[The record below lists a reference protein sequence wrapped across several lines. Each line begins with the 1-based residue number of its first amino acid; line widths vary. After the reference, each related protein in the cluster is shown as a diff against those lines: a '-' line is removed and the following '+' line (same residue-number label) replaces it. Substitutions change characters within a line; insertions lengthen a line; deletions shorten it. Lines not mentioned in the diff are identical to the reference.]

1 MIRKIVQI
9 GNPALRQVADS
20 VDVNQIQS
28 DEIQS
33 LIDDLIETMRN
44 ANGAGLAATQIA
56 VPLRICIIEV
66 NKNPRYPYKPD
77 IPLTV
82 LINPKVTFLTE
93 ERIHVYEGCLSVP
106 NMRGQVDRCPEILIE
121 GFDRDGQEVSFISKG
136 ISAGTFQHELDH
148 LDGLIYTDRMSDAS
162 SLTTIDEF
170 AEPSALNLPTR
181 GPKFSRTPSAKKP
194 ATA

>member
-1 MIRKIVQI
+1 MIRQIVQI
-9 GNPALRQVADS
+9 GNPALREIASRVKES
-20 VDVNQIQS
+20 EITSN
-28 DEIQS
+28 EIQS
-33 LIDDLIETMRN
+33 LIDDLIETMRD

-56 VPLRICIIEV
+56 VPYRICVIEV

-93 ERIHVYEGCLSVP
+93 ERINVYEGCLSVP
-106 NMRGQVDRCPEILIE
+106 NLRGRVDRCPEVLIE
-121 GFDRDGQEVSFISKG
+121 GFDRVGKSLNFIAKG

-148 LDGLIYTDRMSDAS
+148 LDGLVFTDRMNDAS

-170 AEPSALNLPTR
+170 AVNNEEEFKQQVISIVKNY
-181 GPKFSRTPSAKKP
+181 GS
-194 ATA
+194 

>member
-1 MIRKIVQI
+1 MIRQIVQI
-9 GNPALRQVADS
+9 GNPALR
-20 VDVNQIQS
+20 
-28 DEIQS
+28 EIAKAVEESEITSKETQS
-33 LIDDLIETMRN
+33 LVDDLIETMRN

-56 VPLRICIIEV
+56 VPYRICVIEV

-93 ERIHVYEGCLSVP
+93 DRINVYEGCLSVP
-106 NMRGQVDRCPEILIE
+106 NIRGRVNRCPEVRIE
-121 GFDRDGQEVSFISKG
+121 GLDRDGKSLNFVAKG

-148 LDGLIYTDRMSDAS
+148 LDGLVFTDRMDDAS

-170 AEPSALNLPTR
+170 
-181 GPKFSRTPSAKKP
+181 
-194 ATA
+194 TANNEEEFKQQVINIVKNYGS

>member
-9 GNPALRQVADS
+9 GNPALREIANAVEESKIAS
-20 VDVNQIQS
+20 K
-28 DEIQS
+28 EIQS
-33 LIDDLIETMRN
+33 LIDDLIETMRD
-44 ANGAGLAATQIA
+44 ANGAGLASTQIA
-56 VPLRICIIEV
+56 VPYRICVIEV

-93 ERIHVYEGCLSVP
+93 ERINVYEGCLSVP
-106 NMRGQVDRCPEILIE
+106 NLRGSVDRCPEVLIE
-121 GFDRDGQEVSFISKG
+121 GLDRDGQNLSFVAKG

-148 LDGLIYTDRMSDAS
+148 LDGLVFTDRMNDAS

-170 AEPSALNLPTR
+170 AANQEEEFKQQVIRIVKNYGS
-181 GPKFSRTPSAKKP
+181 
-194 ATA
+194 

>member
-1 MIRKIVQI
+1 MIRQIVQI
-9 GNPALRQVADS
+9 GNPALREIAKAVEES
-20 VDVNQIQS
+20 EITS
-28 DEIQS
+28 KEIQS
-33 LIDDLIETMRN
+33 LVDDLIETMRN

-56 VPLRICIIEV
+56 IPYRICVIEV

-93 ERIHVYEGCLSVP
+93 DRINVYEGCLSVP
-106 NMRGQVDRCPEILIE
+106 NIRGRVNRCPEVRIE
-121 GFDRDGQEVSFISKG
+121 GFDRDGKSLNFVAKG

-148 LDGLIYTDRMSDAS
+148 LDGFVFTDRMDDAS

-170 AEPSALNLPTR
+170 ALNNEEEFKQQVINIVKNY
-181 GPKFSRTPSAKKP
+181 GS
-194 ATA
+194 

>member
-1 MIRKIVQI
+1 MIRQIVQI
-9 GNPALRQVADS
+9 GNPALREIAKAVKES
-20 VDVNQIQS
+20 EITS
-28 DEIQS
+28 KEIQS
-33 LIDDLIETMRN
+33 LVDDLIETMRH

-56 VPLRICIIEV
+56 VPYRICVIEV

-93 ERIHVYEGCLSVP
+93 DRINVYEGCLSVP
-106 NMRGQVDRCPEILIE
+106 NIRGRVNRCPEVRIE
-121 GFDRDGQEVSFISKG
+121 GFDRDGKSLNFVAKG

-148 LDGLIYTDRMSDAS
+148 LDGLVFTDRMDDAS

-170 AEPSALNLPTR
+170 AVNNEEEFKQQVINIVKNYGS
-181 GPKFSRTPSAKKP
+181 
-194 ATA
+194 

>member
-9 GNPALRQVADS
+9 GNPALRQIADS
-20 VDVNQIQS
+20 VDVNLIQS

-33 LIDDLIETMRN
+33 LIDDLIETMRD

-93 ERIHVYEGCLSVP
+93 ERINVYEGCLSVP

-170 AEPSALNLPTR
+170 AEHHEE
-181 GPKFSRTPSAKKP
+181 KFKDQVINIVKKYGS
-194 ATA
+194 

>member
-1 MIRKIVQI
+1 MIRQIVQI
-9 GNPALRQVADS
+9 GNPALREIAKAVEES
-20 VDVNQIQS
+20 EITS
-28 DEIQS
+28 KEIQS
-33 LIDDLIETMRN
+33 LVDDLIETMRN

-56 VPLRICIIEV
+56 VPYRICVIEV

-93 ERIHVYEGCLSVP
+93 DRINVYEGCLSVP
-106 NMRGQVDRCPEILIE
+106 NIRGRVNRCPEVQIE
-121 GFDRDGQEVSFISKG
+121 GFDRDGKSLNFVAKG

-148 LDGLIYTDRMSDAS
+148 LDGLVFTDRMDDAS

-170 AEPSALNLPTR
+170 TINNEEEFKQQVINIVKNYGS
-181 GPKFSRTPSAKKP
+181 
-194 ATA
+194 

>member
-1 MIRKIVQI
+1 MIRTIVQL
-9 GNPALRQVADS
+9 GNPALRQVADP

-28 DEIQS
+28 DEIQN
-33 LIDDLIETMRN
+33 LIDDLIETMRH
-44 ANGAGLAATQIA
+44 ANGAGLASTQIA

-66 NKNPRYPYKPD
+66 NKNPRYSYKPD

-93 ERIHVYEGCLSVP
+93 ERINVYEGCLSVP
-106 NMRGQVDRCPEILIE
+106 NMRGKVDRCPEILIE
-121 GFDRDGQEVSFISKG
+121 GFDREGQSVSFVSKG

-148 LDGLIYTDRMSDAS
+148 LDGLVFTDRMKDAS

-170 AEPSALNLPTR
+170 ADHYEDDFKDQVISIVKTF
-181 GPKFSRTPSAKKP
+181 GS
-194 ATA
+194 

>member
-9 GNPALRQVADS
+9 GNPALRQIAKA
-20 VDVNQIQS
+20 VNESEITS
-28 DEIQS
+28 DEIQN

-82 LINPKVTFLTE
+82 LINPKITFLTD
-93 ERIHVYEGCLSVP
+93 ERISVYEGCLSVP
-106 NMRGQVDRCPEILIE
+106 NLRGQVDRCPEIIIE
-121 GFDRDGQEVSFISKG
+121 GFDREGQSVNFVSKG

-148 LDGLIYTDRMSDAS
+148 LDGLVFTDRMRDAS

-170 AEPSALNLPTR
+170 ALNNEEE
-181 GPKFSRTPSAKKP
+181 FKKQVVSIV
-194 ATA
+194 AHYGS

>member
-1 MIRKIVQI
+1 MIRQIVQI
-9 GNPALRQVADS
+9 GNPALREIAKAVEES
-20 VDVNQIQS
+20 EIS
-28 DEIQS
+28 SKEIQS
-33 LIDDLIETMRN
+33 LVDDLIETMRN

-56 VPLRICIIEV
+56 IPYRICVIEV

-93 ERIHVYEGCLSVP
+93 DRINVYEGCLSVP
-106 NMRGQVDRCPEILIE
+106 NIRGRVNRCPEVRIE
-121 GFDRDGQEVSFISKG
+121 GFDRDGKSLNFVAKG

-148 LDGLIYTDRMSDAS
+148 LDGLVFTDRMDDAS

-170 AEPSALNLPTR
+170 IVNHEDEFKQQVINIVKNYGS
-181 GPKFSRTPSAKKP
+181 
-194 ATA
+194 

>member
-9 GNPALRQVADS
+9 GNPALRQIADS
-20 VDVNQIQS
+20 VDFNQIKS

-82 LINPKVTFLTE
+82 LINPKV
-93 ERIHVYEGCLSVP
+93 
-106 NMRGQVDRCPEILIE
+106 
-121 GFDRDGQEVSFISKG
+121 
-136 ISAGTFQHELDH
+136 
-148 LDGLIYTDRMSDAS
+148 
-162 SLTTIDEF
+162 
-170 AEPSALNLPTR
+170 AL
-181 GPKFSRTPSAKKP
+181 
-194 ATA
+194 